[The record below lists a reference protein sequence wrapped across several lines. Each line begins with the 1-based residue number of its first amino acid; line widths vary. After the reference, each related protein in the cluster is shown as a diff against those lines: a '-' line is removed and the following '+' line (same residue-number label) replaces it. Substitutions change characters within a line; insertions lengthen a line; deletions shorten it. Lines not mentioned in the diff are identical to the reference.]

1 MCSRYEI
8 NGTFEEVSLRFDI
21 SAGPEFQPMAE
32 VSPTNRVPVI
42 TAGRTLS
49 LLRWGLEVPWD
60 TKPLINARAETLAQK
75 KTFQP
80 LLEARCLVPATAYF
94 EWRRDEGRK
103 IKTRIHN
110 NSGNLFAMAGLTDGD
125 NFTIVT
131 VAPAAAIAHIHSR
144 MPVIIDAD
152 SEANWLDPELDFAAA
167 AKALAAPSDDSLGWH
182 DAEPPPRQ
190 KDLFG

>member
-21 SAGPEFQPMAE
+21 TGGPDFQPMAE
-32 VSPTNRVPVI
+32 VRPTNRVPVI
-42 TAGRTLS
+42 TKGGVIS
-49 LLRWGLEVPWD
+49 LLRWGLDVSWD
-60 TKPLINARAETLAQK
+60 NKPLINARAETLAQK

-80 LLEARCLVPATAYF
+80 LLEARCLVPASAYF
-94 EWRRDEGRK
+94 EWRREAGNK

-110 NSGNLFAMAGLTDGD
+110 SSESLFAMAGLTDGD

-131 VAPAAAIAHIHSR
+131 VAPAPAIAHIHSR
-144 MPVIIDAD
+144 MPVIIDAG
-152 SEANWLDPELDFAAA
+152 SEASWLDADLDFAAA
-167 AKALAAPSDDSLGWH
+167 AKALAPPSDDSLAWH
-182 DAEPPPRQ
+182 DADPPPRQ